1 MHIPK
6 IVKHFTCNYQFDLC
20 ASVLFDFSRIV
31 QTLRQTLRLRWTAR
45 YRFGTRDTWIPWER
59 HNNHTP
65 SVSGN
70 LSSHSATLFC
80 LCAFVIVV
88 VLVIFIVNVFAYL
101 RRPHKYHVKSNNNN
115 NNRNRWSVE
124 QEKKTTKWTIEVF
137 FTTRFFF
144 YRSFC
149 FVIVFLLFSPL
160 LIFSNC
166 LPRTAPYRHWFVVV
180 VVVVVF
186 TTDIVVV
193 NITAVVV
200 VAIIAVVA
208 LSMGAECFVGDLFA
222 FGIYIFIL
230 IPIFVSYLSRLVT
243 LSANKLPKGNVETWP
258 KKRNCRTARGVY
270 VIKIEATQTRVKKF
284 TNRSHSRSRLT
295 FNVSLLRRYVVS
307 Q

>member
-1 MHIPK
+1 MK
-6 IVKHFTCNYQFDLC
+6 RRAGKK
-20 ASVLFDFSRIV
+20 
-31 QTLRQTLRLRWTAR
+31 
-45 YRFGTRDTWIPWER
+45 
-59 HNNHTP
+59 NNKM
-65 SVSGN
+65 N
-70 LSSHSATLFC
+70 NSS
-80 LCAFVIVV
+80 
-88 VLVIFIVNVFAYL
+88 
-101 RRPHKYHVKSNNNN
+101 
-115 NNRNRWSVE
+115 
-124 QEKKTTKWTIEVF
+124 F
-137 FTTRFFF
+137 FLLLDSFF

-180 VVVVVF
+180 VIVLVF

-243 LSANKLPKGNVETWP
+243 LSANKLPKGKVETWP

-295 FNVSLLRRYVVS
+295 FNVQRIVVASLRRFAVTEPVVRRFVAGAAATEL
-307 Q
+307 

>member
-1 MHIPK
+1 MLRFYLIFPELFKHC
-6 IVKHFTCNYQFDLC
+6 VKHCDWGELHG
-20 ASVLFDFSRIV
+20 I
-31 QTLRQTLRLRWTAR
+31 
-45 YRFGTRDTWIPWER
+45 RFGTRDTWIPWER

-65 SVSGN
+65 RVSGN

-124 QEKKTTKWTIEVF
+124 QERKTTKWTIEVFF

-166 LPRTAPYRHWFVVV
+166 LPRTEPYRHWF

-208 LSMGAECFVGDLFA
+208 LSMG
-222 FGIYIFIL
+222 
-230 IPIFVSYLSRLVT
+230 LSV
-243 LSANKLPKGNVETWP
+243 LSAT
-258 KKRNCRTARGVY
+258 C
-270 VIKIEATQTRVKKF
+270 
-284 TNRSHSRSRLT
+284 
-295 FNVSLLRRYVVS
+295 SLLAFTFSFSFPFSFHICRALWHSVQINCQKAKWKHDQKSKIVERHAAYT
-307 Q
+307 